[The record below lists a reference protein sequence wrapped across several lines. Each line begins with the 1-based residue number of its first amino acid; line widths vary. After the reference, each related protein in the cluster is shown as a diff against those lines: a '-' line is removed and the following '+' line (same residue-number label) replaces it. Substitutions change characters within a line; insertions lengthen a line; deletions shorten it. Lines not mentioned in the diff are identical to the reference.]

1 MSVDN
6 ILNIVQ
12 SLSEEPNKLSE
23 DEEVDLYLYFTFNG
37 SKLDNVEKLL
47 NHCETNTYDL
57 PDYHI
62 CQ

>member
-23 DEEVDLYLYFTFNG
+23 DEEVDLYLYFTS
-37 SKLDNVEKLL
+37 SKCLERILSL
-47 NHCETNTYDL
+47 G
-57 PDYHI
+57 
-62 CQ
+62 Q